1 VRSAAAL
8 ALVVITLVGCTR
20 ERPSP
25 YSVRSCLEQELP
37 RFQISEVPIDQSY
50 TGEVDDLTGVRGLGA
65 VDFRRGHF
73 YDAAVVVFA
82 RSDPDARRI
91 QRSRLG
97 RMYFG
102 SNRRGSVLYSD
113 FGSTHDLRQRIE
125 RCL

>member
-1 VRSAAAL
+1 VAL
-8 ALVVITLVGCTR
+8 ALLAFLFAGCAR

-25 YSVRSCLEQELP
+25 YSVRACLERELP
-37 RFQISEVPIDQSY
+37 RFQISEVPIDRSY
-50 TGEVDDLTGVRGLGA
+50 TGEPDDLTGVRGLGA
-65 VDFRRGHF
+65 VDFRRGRF

-82 RSDPDARRI
+82 RSDPDAQRI

-102 SNRRGSVLYSD
+102 SNRRGSVLYSN
-113 FGSTHDLRQRIE
+113 FGSRELHQHVE